1 MCYGMFLTME
11 LNRLFKLSREVQG
24 LKQSTLVKDLKITQ
38 SALSQYESGQSSL
51 SLESLLAIAPQLN
64 INQAYLLGDSKN
76 PFYSPELIKMRF
88 PEQLMKGADYTSLEY
103 VVMVNPSV
111 QVVFLLVTSIL
122 DKVLAKTVVG
132 QLTLAILVRDGDG
145 NTFIFRR
152 ATKGSYIVGEGD
164 LQARL
169 QAMSKDDENKVVT
182 VRFEHIS
189 KELARKIN
197 AWDVVLKDVQGFFQ
211 SKVTKT
217 LSLAENRVIELIRA
231 ERLEPEEVENLLRS
245 LKGEKGPE

>member
-1 MCYGMFLTME
+1 MCYGMFFPME
-11 LNRLFKLSREVQG
+11 LNKLFKLSREVQG
-24 LKQSTLVKDLKITQ
+24 LKQSTLVKNLKITQ
-38 SALSQYESGQSSL
+38 SAISQFEHGQSTLSQ
-51 SLESLLAIAPQLN
+51 ESLLSIAPQ
-64 INQAYLLGDSKN
+64 INVNKGYLLGDSKN
-76 PFYSPELIKMRF
+76 PFFSPELIKMRF
-88 PEQLMKGADYTSLEY
+88 QEKIMMGADYTPIEY

-111 QVVFLLVTSIL
+111 QVVFLLVTSMM

-132 QLTLAILVRDGDG
+132 QLTLAILVRDVDG

-152 ATKGSYIVGEGD
+152 NSRGAYITGEGN

-169 QAMSKDDENKVVT
+169 QAIAKEDENKVVT
-182 VRFEHIS
+182 IRFEHIN
-189 KELARKIN
+189 KALAKKIN
-197 AWDVVLKDVQGFFQ
+197 NWDVALKDVQEFFE

-245 LKGEKGPE
+245 LKEGKGA